1 MLTRPATL
9 APAASGP
16 GPRLLVSLGAWT
28 WPGTDPAGQSIAHIL
43 LAHPPGRTSHDTA
56 EAIKARMRHIAASLG
71 GLDAARESIPDLH
84 GHLQVI
90 GDRVLLR
97 FDGAR
102 YGLRLPT
109 HPTWTD
115 LLTGSGRAVLLL
127 GLDPLA
133 RSAGAARVDTY
144 LDAALAADRLLFG
157 LARTT

>member
-1 MLTRPATL
+1 MLTRPAAL
-9 APAASGP
+9 ASIGSSPGP
-16 GPRLLVSLGAWT
+16 GLLVSLGAWT

-56 EAIKARMRHIAASLG
+56 EVIEARIRHIAESLG
-71 GLDAARESIPDLH
+71 GLAGARERIPDLH
-84 GHLQVI
+84 GRLQVI

-97 FDGAR
+97 FHGAR

-115 LLTGSGRAVLLL
+115 LLTSSGQAVLLL
-127 GLDPLA
+127 SLDPLPQ
-133 RSAGAARVDTY
+133 SAGAARVDAY
-144 LDAALAADRLLFG
+144 LDTTLAADRLLFG